1 MKQGS
6 CRSCGAAIVWIKTP
20 GGKSMPCNATPV
32 YYISRPKSG
41 SKKVVTLNGEVLSC
55 EYTEDP
61 NKATGTGFI
70 PHWSTC
76 DKPDSFRKKGKNT
89 K

>member
-1 MKQGS
+1 MREES

-20 GGKSMPCNATPV
+20 GGKSMPCNAAPV
-32 YYISRPKSG
+32 YYIAKPKSG
-41 SKKVVTLNGEVLSC
+41 KQRIVTPNGEVIAC

-61 NKATGTGFI
+61 HKATGTEYI

-76 DKPDSFRKKGKNT
+76 ANADIHRKKAR
-89 K
+89 